1 MTSAVLVAV
10 AKYQIYT
17 ARDRIH
23 VSHMF
28 SRDSYYKKEQKRI
41 IEEVGDL
48 LLELVLQ
55 FLPHLQFH
63 ESARLDMWEVVA
75 IKINNLRVS
84 QQVAE
89 TRGDIEKVEEIPQ
102 LNGLFVSELYEKMMK
117 DWKLKHIFL
126 NPHTHQWTRP
136 EDIKTNMSTHRDSL
150 LFQLYQ
156 LTGYGYEVMADLAKE
171 KLEESHRLMFNK
183 EFNGGDDNGP
193 STLGELLAK
202 HRDNSSDVKL
212 ELLEKELKKAQ
223 QKLALVEAE
232 NKRLLELNHDL
243 LQRMGGK
250 SLQ

>member
-1 MTSAVLVAV
+1 
-10 AKYQIYT
+10 
-17 ARDRIH
+17 
-23 VSHMF
+23 MF

-75 IKINNLRVS
+75 IKINNSRVS

-89 TRGDIEKVEEIPQ
+89 TRGDIEKVEEIPL
-102 LNGLFVSELYEKMMK
+102 LNGLFVTELYEMMMK
-117 DWKLKHIFL
+117 EWKQKHISL

-136 EDIKTNMSTHRDSL
+136 EDIKASMSTHRDAL

-171 KLEESHRLMFNK
+171 RLEASHRLVYSK
-183 EFNGGDDNGP
+183 EFDGGDDHEP
-193 STLGELLAK
+193 TTSAELLAK
-202 HRDNSSDVKL
+202 HRNNQSDVKL
-212 ELLEKELKKAQ
+212 ESLEKELKKTQ

-232 NKRLLELNHDL
+232 NKRLLELNHEL
-243 LQRMGGK
+243 LQQMGGK
-250 SLQ
+250 SHQ

>member
-1 MTSAVLVAV
+1 
-10 AKYQIYT
+10 
-17 ARDRIH
+17 
-23 VSHMF
+23 MF

-41 IEEVGDL
+41 IEEVGEL

-89 TRGDIEKVEEIPQ
+89 TRGDIEKVEEIPL
-102 LNGLFVSELYEKMMK
+102 LNGLFVTELYEMMMK
-117 DWKLKHIFL
+117 EWKQKHISL

-136 EDIKTNMSTHRDSL
+136 EDIKASMSTHRDAL

-171 KLEESHRLMFNK
+171 RLEASHRFVYSK
-183 EFNGGDDNGP
+183 EFDGGDDHEP
-193 STLGELLAK
+193 TTLAELLAK
-202 HRDNSSDVKL
+202 HRNNQSDVKL
-212 ELLEKELKKAQ
+212 ELLEKELKKTQ

-232 NKRLLELNHDL
+232 NKRLLELNHEL
-243 LQRMGGK
+243 LQQMGGK
-250 SLQ
+250 SHQ